1 MRRQQ
6 SKETKET
13 AAVQPPPVQHI
24 DPPPTAGSGSRSV
37 TVHIYARQQL
47 TTTDVAAGEIV
58 RLIGELQVAVEAAG
72 GDRRSITI
80 TQENNT

>member
-1 MRRQQ
+1 MRRQL
-6 SKETKET
+6 KETKET
-13 AAVQPPPVQHI
+13 AAVQPPPV
-24 DPPPTAGSGSRSV
+24 TAGSGSRSV